1 MNVSAKQLDFDAK
14 LPEIIYWDTSFTT
27 LYLYGEP
34 TEPYYAECHAFQQ
47 RLKSEGVLSV
57 VSDFVY
63 DETAFIW
70 LKRELIKAG
79 QSLGLHWL
87 DMKDKHPNLIGQAMR
102 DFKEKKADLEELT
115 LKLPIADEV
124 TTLAFDLMEQF
135 DLLPTDA
142 YHIATALSSEV
153 TAFVTIDE
161 DFLQVDGIE
170 VYTAL

>member
-1 MNVSAKQLDFDAK
+1 VSANKLNFDAK
-14 LPEIIYWDTSFTT
+14 LPEIIYWDTSFVHVC
-27 LYLYGEP
+27 LIGEP
-34 TEPYYAECHAFQQ
+34 TEPYYTECQNFQA

-70 LKRELIKAG
+70 VKRELVKAG

-87 DMKDKHPNLIGQAMR
+87 DVKDEQPNLIGQAMR
-102 DFKEKKADLEELT
+102 DFKVKKADLEALT
-115 LKLPIADEV
+115 LKLPIVDEV
-124 TTLAFDLMEQF
+124 TNLAFDLMERF

-161 DFLQVDGIE
+161 DFLRVDGIE
-170 VYTAL
+170 VYTALT

>member
-1 MNVSAKQLDFDAK
+1 MSANKLNFDAK
-14 LPEIIYWDTSFTT
+14 LPEIIYWDTSFVHVC
-27 LYLYGEP
+27 LIGES
-34 TEPYYAECHAFQQ
+34 TEPYYTECQNFQA

-70 LKRELIKAG
+70 VKRELVKAG
-79 QSLGLHWL
+79 QPLRLHWL
-87 DMKDKHPNLIGQAMR
+87 DMKDKQPNLIGQAMR
-102 DFKEKKADLEELT
+102 DFREKKADLEALT
-115 LKLPIADEV
+115 LKLPITDKV
-124 TTLAFDLMEQF
+124 TILAFDLMEQF

-161 DFLQVDGIE
+161 DFLRVDGIE
-170 VYTAL
+170 VYTTL

>member
-1 MNVSAKQLDFDAK
+1 MSANKLNFGAK
-14 LPEIIYWDTSFTT
+14 LPEIIYWDTSFVHVC
-27 LYLYGEP
+27 LIGES
-34 TEPYYAECHAFQQ
+34 TEPYYTECQDFQT
-47 RLKSEGVLSV
+47 RLKREGVLSV

-70 LKRELIKAG
+70 VKRELVKAG
-79 QSLGLHWL
+79 KSLGLHWL
-87 DMKDKHPNLIGQAMR
+87 DMKDRQPNLIGQAMR
-102 DFKEKKADLEELT
+102 DFKGKKADLEELT

-142 YHIATALSSEV
+142 YHIAIALSSEV

-161 DFLQVDGIE
+161 DFLRVDGID